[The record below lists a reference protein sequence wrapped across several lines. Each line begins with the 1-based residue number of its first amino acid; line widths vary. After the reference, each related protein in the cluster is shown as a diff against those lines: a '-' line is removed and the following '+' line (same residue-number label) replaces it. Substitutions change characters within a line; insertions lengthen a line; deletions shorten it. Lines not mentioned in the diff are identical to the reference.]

1 MGILINVISRKPKIY
16 ERVVSQKARAYDSDR
31 KTALRHLPSLHFCP
45 IERLFTFCTP
55 IVRQVW

>member
-45 IERLFTFCTP
+45 IESLFTFCTP
-55 IVRQVW
+55 IV